1 MSDFK
6 EENEKI
12 LGIIIGIAFVIWIIT
27 LVVWIIIFIIRAFIL
42 LMFYLITSFVPRIL
56 TTVLALGIG
65 IFIYLFIPGF
75 LLYFSVKLFS
85 KFNREKYYSPR
96 IYKLIRFMPILL
108 IITGLSLGWLTKDT
122 ILRYREKLSF
132 DKTAYGEN
140 SSKIGYGV
148 KSYLKPSLNKGLKDI
163 KRG

>member
-1 MSDFK
+1 LILIKQIGDNKMSDFK

-12 LGIIIGIAFVIWIIT
+12 LGIIIGIAFVIWI
-27 LVVWIIIFIIRAFIL
+27 
-42 LMFYLITSFVPRIL
+42 
-56 TTVLALGIG
+56 
-65 IFIYLFIPGF
+65 
-75 LLYFSVKLFS
+75 
-85 KFNREKYYSPR
+85 REKYYSPR
-96 IYKLIRFMPILL
+96 ISKLILFMPILL

>member
-12 LGIIIGIAFVIWIIT
+12 LGIIIGIAF
-27 LVVWIIIFIIRAFIL
+27 VVWIIIFIIRAFIL

-140 SSKIGYGV
+140 SSKIRYGV
-148 KSYLKPSLNKGLKDI
+148 TTKKNP
-163 KRG
+163 